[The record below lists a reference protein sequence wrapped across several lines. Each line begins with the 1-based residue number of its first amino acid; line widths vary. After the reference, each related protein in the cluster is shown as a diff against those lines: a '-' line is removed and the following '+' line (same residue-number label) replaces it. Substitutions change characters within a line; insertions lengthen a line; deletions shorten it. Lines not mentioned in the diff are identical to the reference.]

1 MKLAMALIYDGNFI
15 VGGPANTRVSP
26 NFRLR
31 ELTRKNGTVKVHR
44 ELVSALQILR
54 DRFGA
59 GISVKSMSPRGE
71 LGVGSVGLFAWIS
84 AVDIDRLAELVE
96 YFKAEG
102 YFRDVERDSDLLY
115 VNIGDPQSLPP
126 IDVTDALQNAVQVTA
141 GFETSGD
148 PFQQVTGN
156 FDGAG
161 LSFGPSQVNFGTG
174 TLVPLFDKFKQVDE
188 DALMDCFSNEQYY
201 MKWQRILDNPRAKQI
216 AWADKRSTGTR
227 KAGFAQPWKAYFQ
240 AVGRVPTFRQIM
252 TEHAVEKYGRKLAT
266 ALNWL
271 RKLVDVEVDHLRC
284 ICSLYD
290 LCTQQGSLNK
300 AHPQIRKRVS
310 VEHPDDQF
318 ELVRI
323 AVEERGKTANSPWR
337 ADCVSRRLGILYRQ
351 RTPVTVQGERANRD
365 NRNFYLL
372 RNTHVRNPEALRRAS
387 D

>member
-1 MKLAMALIYDGNFI
+1 MALIYDGNFI

-96 YFKAEG
+96 YFKAQG

-201 MKWQRILDNPRAKQI
+201 MEWHPSFPPCPESRGRRQSMDRLDTGRLAPSSRRRPARRCRTTTCFRPGIDLALEPRAGHDR
-216 AWADKRSTGTR
+216 APERRDRS
-227 KAGFAQPWKAYFQ
+227 A
-240 AVGRVPTFRQIM
+240 
-252 TEHAVEKYGRKLAT
+252 
-266 ALNWL
+266 
-271 RKLVDVEVDHLRC
+271 
-284 ICSLYD
+284 
-290 LCTQQGSLNK
+290 
-300 AHPQIRKRVS
+300 
-310 VEHPDDQF
+310 
-318 ELVRI
+318 
-323 AVEERGKTANSPWR
+323 
-337 ADCVSRRLGILYRQ
+337 
-351 RTPVTVQGERANRD
+351 RT
-365 NRNFYLL
+365 
-372 RNTHVRNPEALRRAS
+372 
-387 D
+387 